1 MDEYALEWYLDL
13 YLMKSIINKEIDRNT
28 LKAEHIAPL
37 PINVNCDEDVNY
49 W

>member
-1 MDEYALEWYLDL
+1 
-13 YLMKSIINKEIDRNT
+13 MKSIINKEIDRNT

-49 W
+49 